1 MKEIKNT
8 IKFLCNNGQSKKISV
23 LHCTSQ
29 YPTKP
34 KDVNLN
40 AMITLKNKLKI
51 KNRIIRPY
59 QRF

>member
-1 MKEIKNT
+1 MADMKEIKNT
-8 IKFLCNNGQSKKISV
+8 IKFLCNNGQLKKISV

-40 AMITLKNKLKI
+40 AMITLKIN
-51 KNRIIRPY
+51 
-59 QRF
+59 